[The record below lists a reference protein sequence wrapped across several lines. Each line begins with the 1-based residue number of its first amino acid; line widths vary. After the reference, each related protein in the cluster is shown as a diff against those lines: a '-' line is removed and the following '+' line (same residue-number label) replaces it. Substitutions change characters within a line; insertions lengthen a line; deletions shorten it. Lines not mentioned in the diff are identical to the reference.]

1 MLRAV
6 SSVERPRP
14 VGGELHF
21 AFELVPVSGQ
31 RAEVRADM
39 PLSHRDS
46 VDGAFLLDV
55 RNPPE
60 LAVEHV
66 TGAVTCP
73 HI

>member
-1 MLRAV
+1 MNEIPSREAPPLGRGA
-6 SSVERPRP
+6 S
-14 VGGELHF
+14 HDF

-31 RAEVRADM
+31 QTEVRADM

-60 LAVEHV
+60 LVVEHV
-66 TGAVTCP
+66 TGAEKKP
-73 HI
+73 

>member
-1 MLRAV
+1 MEFHFREAPPCGRGT
-6 SSVERPRP
+6 S
-14 VGGELHF
+14 HDF

-31 RAEVRADM
+31 QTEVRGDM

-66 TGAVTCP
+66 TGAEKKP
-73 HI
+73 

>member
-1 MLRAV
+1 
-6 SSVERPRP
+6 
-14 VGGELHF
+14 
-21 AFELVPVSGQ
+21 
-31 RAEVRADM
+31 M

-66 TGAVTCP
+66 MGAVNIPLPELCSRPGELPCDREIQVFSDPPSAATMRRVS
-73 HI
+73 